1 MSKSSLVVDSNK
13 KFLPM
18 LQCFVIENAKLF
30 HLLNLSE
37 KLLLCSEEAFVYII
51 GTSFKEENG
60 SISIEADRNESY
72 LILSFKDKGLPF
84 DISLAKDYK
93 VEESFLNAST
103 DGLELF
109 LMKQF
114 SSKVAWI
121 NHGSEGKELQLYF
134 EIPQEDIVDLMQP
147 EDEEKKEINTQ
158 LEDIEIK
165 LFEEQDAVRI
175 SQIIYKTYGY
185 TYPNED
191 LYYPQKIIELNK
203 SGKLISI
210 VAYDKKRDDIVGHY
224 ALERDALG
232 PVAEIGQAVV
242 DPNYRGFGLMKLMRK
257 KVGQT
262 AIDIGL
268 EGIVSQPVTTHTF
281 SQKVNEGVGAI
292 PVGFSYGVVPQKQSF
307 KAIKS
312 ELSQRESCML
322 YFLPIK
328 QRERT
333 LFFPKKHNEIL
344 HKIYQN
350 LGFSYRVDDTKSNN
364 ENGIVNSFY
373 SKNFE
378 VGYIYVKKI
387 GADNFKYIQEAF
399 YNLQFRMKANVIFI
413 YINIEDTGI
422 EELTQKIEKE
432 KFFFAGIMPSFLDAK
447 DVIRYEYLHTLV
459 EDSEINIYSEKAKV
473 IFDYISKERKLQL
486 SMK

>member
-1 MSKSSLVVDSNK
+1 MSGSRLIIDSSK

-18 LQCFVIENAKLF
+18 LQCFIMENAKLF
-30 HLLNLSE
+30 HLLTLSE
-37 KLLLCSEEAFVYII
+37 KLMLCSEEAFVYIVN
-51 GTSFKEENG
+51 TSFKDETG
-60 SISIEADRNESY
+60 DISVEIDMDESY
-72 LILSFKDKGLPF
+72 LILSFKDKGMPF
-84 DISLAKDYK
+84 DVSLAKDYK
-93 VEESFLNAST
+93 VEESFATAST

-114 SSKVAWI
+114 SSQVEWL
-121 NHGSEGKELQLYF
+121 NHGSEGKELRLYF
-134 EIPQEDIVDLMQP
+134 EIPRKDIVALMQDKS
-147 EDEEKKEINTQ
+147 ELKTAIDAK

-165 LFEEQDAVRI
+165 RFEEKDAVRI

-191 LYYPQKIIELNK
+191 LYYPQKIVELNK

-224 ALERDALG
+224 ALERDSLG
-232 PVAEIGQAVV
+232 EVAEIGQAVV

-257 KVGQT
+257 KVGET
-262 AIDIGL
+262 AIEIGL
-268 EGIVSQPVTTHTF
+268 EGIISQPVTTHTF

-312 ELSQRESCML
+312 ELKQRESCML

-328 QRERT
+328 QRERK
-333 LFFPKKHNEIL
+333 LYFPQKHSKIL
-344 HKIYQN
+344 HKIYDD
-350 LGFSYRVDDTKSNN
+350 LGFVYSV
-364 ENGIVNSFY
+364 ENKQSSVEKGVVNSFY
-373 SKNFE
+373 SKGFE
-378 VGYIYVKKI
+378 VGYIYVQKI
-387 GADNFKYIQEAF
+387 GADNFKYIQEAL

-413 YINIEDTGI
+413 YITLEDANI
-422 EELTQKIEKE
+422 EELTQAIEKE
-432 KFFFAGIMPSFLDAK
+432 KFFFAGIMPSFLESQ

-459 EDSEINIYSEKAKV
+459 EDSEISIYSDRAKLV
-473 IFDYISKERKLQL
+473 FDYISHQREEKI
-486 SMK
+486 SM